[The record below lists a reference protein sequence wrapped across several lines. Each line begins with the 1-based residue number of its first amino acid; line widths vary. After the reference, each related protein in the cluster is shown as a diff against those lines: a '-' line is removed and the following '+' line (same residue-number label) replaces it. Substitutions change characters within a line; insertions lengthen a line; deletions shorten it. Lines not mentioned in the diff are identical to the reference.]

1 MKQTKEFILPYIR
14 NATGLDSEQK
24 VFLYNLASHYNF
36 EEFSSRDLLM
46 QRTGLTDRKLRR
58 ARQAL
63 IELGL
68 IRVKTR
74 AGRTTVY
81 ELDVPALKAFPS
93 APKAVSTLTKGQRP
107 IGHASRV
114 HSDRGT
120 PVHSDHTKENKEV
133 RTEEISMRQKDSGEQ
148 ERPKRRVRVPRRL
161 DGRSRKPST
170 GRDEIDDLF

>member
-1 MKQTKEFILPYIR
+1 MKQTREFILPYIR

-24 VFLYNLASHYNF
+24 VFLYNLASHHNF

-58 ARQAL
+58 TSLSL

-68 IRVKTR
+68 IRVRTR

-81 ELDVPALKAFPS
+81 ELDVLALKAFSS

-107 IGHASRV
+107 IRHASRV

-120 PVHSDHTKENKEV
+120 PVRSDHTKQNREV
-133 RTEEISMRQKDSGEQ
+133 KQEEISMRQKDSGEQ
-148 ERPKRRVRVPRRL
+148 ERPMRRVRVPHRVA
-161 DGRSRKPST
+161 GFEKTKHRK
-170 GRDEIDDLF
+170 G

>member
-24 VFLYNLASHYNF
+24 VFLYNLASHHNF

-58 ARQAL
+58 TRQSL

-68 IRVKTR
+68 IRVTTR

-81 ELDVPALKAFPS
+81 KLDVAAMKAFSS
-93 APKAVSTLTKGQRP
+93 ARKAMSTLTKGQRP

-120 PVHSDHTKENKEV
+120 PVGSDHTKRNQEV
-133 RTEEISMRQKDSGEQ
+133 KQEEISMRQKESGEQ
-148 ERPKRRVRVPRRL
+148 ERPMRRVRVPRRA
-161 DGRSRKPST
+161 DGTSRKPNT